1 MIGLL
6 LDAHS
11 VVARDAGS
19 FGVAMP
25 AEPNAVTRVAE
36 LVHLSQRIPSYA
48 SVTDALANGQRNDS
62 IVIHLKRPTAVE
74 A

>member
-1 MIGLL
+1 MLGLL

-36 LVHLSQRIPSYA
+36 PVHLSQRIPSYGP
-48 SVTDALANGQRNDS
+48 VTDALANGQRNDS